1 MLKNLSLIALLGI
14 AVVGLPSEL
23 SAKNVKVAGTQKGA
37 AAKSITRQVA
47 QQNVTIEFYSPSIVR
62 ILKSDAGLGA
72 PVQKKSYS
80 VILKPQQMK
89 GVQIQENGDIV
100 KINSS
105 FISVELNQQTGEIR
119 FLSKDGKLLL
129 TDTKTRLEARK
140 DEANKGPEAVPV
152 EVAKAGRRS
161 IAASYAGTAPLEARG
176 EAQVVAKTSGIALRV
191 FADVGQQVHAGQPL
205 VQIDRD
211 RAALQVAQADAQ
223 VRKLEANYRRAAQLV
238 EQKMVSVNDVDQLR
252 YDLENA
258 RASLRLARLELS
270 YGTVVAPISGVVASR
285 NIKLGNLVQINTPI
299 FTIVDNSRLEAT
311 LNAPEREIE
320 TLKAGQAVQL
330 SVDALPGKTFAG
342 RIDRVSPVVDSGSG
356 TFRVICAF
364 DGGGLLQP
372 GMFGRIRIEYDQRA
386 NALVIPRNALLED
399 GNAPAVFTVKADKAA
414 RTALKL
420 GYVDGEW
427 VEVRD
432 GLREGDPVVVAGKSA
447 LREGSAVQVIGAKNA
462 ASASA
467 TAQAAAQ

>member
-1 MLKNLSLIALLGI
+1 MHDT
-14 AVVGLPSEL
+14 
-23 SAKNVKVAGTQKGA
+23 TQA
-37 AAKSITRQVA
+37 AAPRTGHFLPIAR
-47 QQNVTIEFYSPSIVR
+47 
-62 ILKSDAGLGA
+62 LGLLAMMLALAACKGG
-72 PVQKKSYS
+72 
-80 VILKPQQMK
+80 KP
-89 GVQIQENGDIV
+89 G
-100 KINSS
+100 
-105 FISVELNQQTGEIR
+105 
-119 FLSKDGKLLL
+119 DGKGE
-129 TDTKTRLEARK
+129 DGK
-140 DEANKGPEAVPV
+140 DAANKGPEAVPV

-161 IAASYAGTAPLEARG
+161 IAASYAGSAPLEARG

-191 FADVGQQVHAGQPL
+191 FADVGQQVRAGQPL

-223 VRKLEANYRRAAQLV
+223 VRKLEANYRRASQLV
-238 EQKMVSVNDVDQLR
+238 EQKMVSVNDVEQLR

-270 YGTVVAPISGVVASR
+270 YGTVNAPISGVVATR
-285 NIKLGNLVQINTPI
+285 NIKPGNLVQINTPI

-320 TLKAGQAVQL
+320 TLKAGQTVQL

-386 NALVIPRNALLED
+386 NALVIPRTALLED
-399 GNAPAVFTVKADKAA
+399 GSSPAVYTVKADKAT
-414 RTALKL
+414 RVALKL

-432 GLREGDPVVVAGKSA
+432 GLRQGDPVVIAGKAA
-447 LREGSAVQVIGAKNA
+447 LREGSAVQVIGAG
-462 ASASA
+462 ASTKSVA
-467 TAQAAAQ
+467 TTAPAQAAAQ